1 MRESRGTDELRTGEE
16 RRVRAIRPIDPAES
30 PTEAVV
36 YALEELERTTDTATI
51 RPLYEYVDPDALDSL
66 FATRP
71 DGSERPDGEVRFD
84 VDDVIVVIRPDV
96 VQIVEST
103 ECG

>member
-1 MRESRGTDELRTGEE
+1 MRESRGTDELRAGGD
-16 RRVRAIRPIDPAES
+16 RHVRAIRPIDPDES

-36 YALEELERTTDTATI
+36 YALEELERTTNTATV

-66 FATRP
+66 FETRP

-84 VDDVIVVIRPDV
+84 VDDVTVVIRPDV
-96 VQIVEST
+96 VQIVETT
-103 ECG
+103 ERG